1 MNLLRLFFSV
11 LMLSAALMALP
22 AASRAESAAVPAV
35 KGAVIRDYARLTFEW
50 PQTVFFTATTQ
61 GKQLILRFDRKANP
75 DMGRLLSQLSPYVTH
90 AERKADG
97 RTIVLS
103 LNRPYRIRTFVS
115 DNINGVDL
123 LGVDPKARR
132 QIARAKPEGKQDGKP
147 AAVKPLAKTVN
158 TAKAAPATPAAA
170 LSKLKP
176 AAGEVTVE
184 PSAPIPSVEV
194 PASPPTP
201 AVESTPTEAT
211 LPSAPAV
218 SAAPVGDSM
227 PVPPAQLQLTPP
239 SDGRLKVNLSAAADS
254 AVIRLPFAQRTALAA
269 FVRNRY
275 LWIVFNQAEPLDLS
289 DFADMPPTV
298 VGKAEQVAAGRATA
312 IRMPL
317 DDGVFVQVAKQEKDS
332 LDWAVLVTSQ
342 RQELA
347 LATNVMVNTEPPSP
361 AHVFLYALDAAE
373 PVKLRDPQIGDSLVV
388 VPYFSPGHGLA
399 AARDFVQFG
408 LLATSQGAVVVKKAD
423 EVQVVPLRNGV
434 RISLPGGAV
443 LTPGLPAMSGAKTGS
458 ASVAAAT
465 LFPHQLW
472 SLADSSN
479 ARQFVS
485 SLFHRIV
492 NAPSPQEANEARLRL
507 AQYYLSQGM
516 APEALAHLDG
526 INRVNPSFYRGGK
539 LAAMRGAANFLMGR
553 YVDASRDFSASELNN
568 NKEVD
573 FWRSVLA
580 DLLGNNEQAYDYLAL
595 NEDYFSKYPLIIR
608 QRLAIVAADRAIA
621 AKEYNTALKIFDS
634 LQKDQQIDA
643 ISNYINFL
651 MAKIS
656 LETGQVDEA
665 LATFDKLAED
675 YDRPFVR
682 ANAELHR
689 ILHGLNKTGMSKQ
702 DAADRLERLRLSWH
716 GDNLE
721 IQVLTLL
728 SDIYTEQRDFL
739 NAMRIWH
746 NTIQAFP
753 NTAVA
758 IRMNRQMQDTFVQ
771 VFNEGGF
778 DALPPLEALTLYY
791 EYSSYAPA
799 GKAGDELAE
808 RLADKLITV
817 DLLDQAAAL
826 LERQMKFQVE
836 KEKRSR
842 LGARLATIQ
851 ILSRQPKKAIKAL
864 EYSMYGDNPL
874 LLRLYRNRLTA
885 EALIETDEIDRAMQ
899 VLSNDTSI
907 DAEKL
912 RQAVYWKR
920 KEWKNLISSIE
931 MILKQRQDTTAPITL
946 DESEMLMK
954 LALAYVFTN
963 DVPQLLYLRDYFGPL
978 MAENPNRQIFEFV
991 TSPDISLTTRNFDQ
1005 IINKLQTT
1013 RSFIGSYQARIET
1026 AGLTNPAS
1034 TTTAAAAN
1042 TNTPTP

>member
-1 MNLLRLFFSV
+1 MSVATMNLLRLFFSV
-11 LMLSAALMALP
+11 LMLSTALMALP
-22 AASRAESAAVPAV
+22 TASPAESAAVPAV

-97 RTIVLS
+97 RTIILS

-132 QIARAKPEGKQDGKP
+132 QIARAKSEGKP
-147 AAVKPLAKTVN
+147 HAVKPLTKNIN
-158 TAKAAPATPAAA
+158 TAKAAPVDPTSAVA

-176 AAGEVTVE
+176 AAGEA
-184 PSAPIPSVEV
+184 SANPSV
-194 PASPPTP
+194 SN
-201 AVESTPTEAT
+201 
-211 LPSAPAV
+211 APATAEAALPPV
-218 SAAPVGDSM
+218 PVVPPAPVGDSM
-227 PVPPAQLQLTPP
+227 PVPPAQVQLTLP
-239 SDGRLKVNLSAAADS
+239 SDGTLKVNLSAASDS

-269 FVRNRY
+269 FVRNRH
-275 LWIVFNQAEPLDLS
+275 LWIVFNQAVPLDLS
-289 DFADMPPTV
+289 DFADMPRTV

-312 IRMPL
+312 IRMPV
-317 DDGVFVQVAKQEKDS
+317 DDGVFVQVTKQEKDG

-399 AARDFVQFG
+399 AAREFVQFA
-408 LLATSQGAVVVKKAD
+408 LPATSQGAVVVKKAD

-434 RISLPGGAV
+434 RISMPGGAV
-443 LTPGLPAMSGAKTGS
+443 LTPGLPPPPAAKAGS

-472 SLADSSN
+472 SLVDETD
-479 ARQFVS
+479 ARRFTN
-485 SLFHRIV
+485 SLFRRV
-492 NAPSPQEANEARLRL
+492 VEAPSPQEANEARLRL

-526 INRVNPSFYRGGK
+526 INRVNPSFYRSSK
-539 LAAMRGAANFLMGR
+539 LSALRGAANFLMGR
-553 YVDASRDFSASELNN
+553 YVDAARDFNASELNN
-568 NKEVD
+568 NKEID

-595 NEDYFSKYPLIIR
+595 NEDYFSKYPPIIR

-634 LQKDQQIDA
+634 LQKDQQIDT

-689 ILHGLNKTGMSKQ
+689 ILHGLNKAGMSKQ

-778 DALPPLEALTLYY
+778 DALPPLEALALYY

-799 GKAGDELAE
+799 GQTGDQLVE
-808 RLADKLITV
+808 RLADRLVSV
-817 DLLDQAAAL
+817 DLLSQASAL
-826 LERQMKFQVE
+826 LEHQMKFKLE
-836 KEKRSR
+836 KERRSR
-842 LGARLATIQ
+842 IGARLASIY
-851 ILSRQPKKAIKAL
+851 LLDRQPLKAMAAL
-864 EYSMYGDNPL
+864 EESLFGNNPPE
-874 LLRLYRNRLTA
+874 LRLYRNRLTA
-885 EALIETDEIDRAMQ
+885 EALIATNQLDRALEMID
-899 VLSNDTSI
+899 NDESL
-907 DAEKL
+907 DAEKI
-912 RQAVYWKR
+912 RQHIYWRKR
-920 KEWKNLISSIE
+920 DWRQVISITE
-931 MILKQRQDTTAPITL
+931 AILKKRTDVSAPVTL
-946 DESEMLMK
+946 DESEMLMQ

-963 DVPQLLYLRDYFGPL
+963 DVPQLSYLRDYFGPL
-978 MAENPNRQIFEFV
+978 MADNPNRAMFDFV
-991 TSPDISLTTRNFDQ
+991 TAPDASLTTRNFDQ
-1005 IINKLQTT
+1005 MVERLSAT
-1013 RSFIGSYQARIET
+1013 REFIGSYQARLET
-1026 AGLTNPAS
+1026 AGLAATP
-1034 TTTAAAAN
+1034 TTATAAAN
-1042 TNTPTP
+1042 NNTPTP